1 MKRDKKFL
9 NELGWGRDF
18 FLWQYFLGYFI
29 CKFF

>member
-1 MKRDKKFL
+1 MKIFL
-9 NELGWGRDF
+9 IARYFGGDF